1 MYEKKIMWDLISVFK
16 IIKLN
21 EAHNAYHTYN
31 YIIIQWIIYIEIT
44 FTQFYD
50 VISSGCT
57 TSRMGEGQSSISE
70 LERIELN
77 KTEVKPPGAPRI

>member
-1 MYEKKIMWDLISVFK
+1 M
-16 IIKLN
+16 N
-21 EAHNAYHTYN
+21 N
-31 YIIIQWIIYIEIT
+31 IEIT

-77 KTEVKPPGAPRI
+77 KTEAKPPGAPRI